1 MSPKSNILNTMF
13 YTRREFI
20 EQLGVGLAGFG
31 LLSAIPGT
39 APIPTATSLPRS
51 LPEEQGVS
59 SAGIVNFIQVA
70 ERRRF
75 RLHSLM
81 VVRHGHVVAEGWWA
95 PYRADL
101 KHSLYSLSK
110 SITAMA
116 VGMAVSERLLTIE
129 DQVVSFFPDDLPIEV
144 SPMLANLRVKHLLNM
159 STGHALSD
167 GEIFPRLL
175 GSPNDNWVRTF
186 LALPIAHEPGT
197 RFQYNTMAT
206 YMLGRIVQ
214 KLTKQTLIEFLTPR
228 LFEPLGI
235 EGADWEIDTR
245 GNNVGGWGLRLKT
258 EDIAKFGQ
266 LLLQNGVWN
275 EKQVVTSAWVDA
287 ATQVQIVQPRPEKP
301 KRPVEQDD
309 WLQGYGYQL
318 WGCRNGAYRADGA
331 CGQFCIV
338 LPDQDAVIAITAEQA
353 DMQAVL
359 DEVWNHLLPAFQRT
373 NQTTDATQKSFQ
385 RTMESLAI
393 SPPPGSIGSLTAS
406 LMGGKRFSI
415 LENATGISQFS
426 LTFSAGGWAMELTD
440 KKAKHLIKGGLGSW
454 REGITQLSPMPL
466 KLLPTPVPGETRHPI
481 ATTGAW
487 RDTNTFVITIRY
499 LETAHYD
506 TLTCR
511 FDGKSIQLT
520 SRDSLSEVL
529 GRKEQRPVLEGFVQ

>member
-1 MSPKSNILNTMF
+1 MF

-20 EQLGVGLAGFG
+20 EQLGVGIAGFG
-31 LLSAIPGT
+31 LLSAIP
-39 APIPTATSLPRS
+39 ADLSRQEKDTSLPRS
-51 LPEEQGVS
+51 LPDAQGVS

-81 VVRHGHVVAEGWWA
+81 VLRHGHVVAEGWWA

-110 SITAMA
+110 SVTAMA
-116 VGMAVSERLLTIE
+116 VGMAVSERLFTVE
-129 DQVVSFFPDDLPIEV
+129 DQIVSFFPNDLPTDV
-144 SPMLANLRVKHLLNM
+144 SPFLANLRVKHLLTM
-159 STGHALSD
+159 STGHSLTDA
-167 GEIFPRLL
+167 EIFPRLL
-175 GSPNDNWVRTF
+175 GTTNDNWVRTF
-186 LALPIAHEPGT
+186 LSLPIAREPGT
-197 RFQYNTMAT
+197 QFQYNTMAT
-206 YMLGRIVQ
+206 YLLGRIVQ
-214 KLTKQTLIEFLTPR
+214 KQAKQTLMEFLTPR

-275 EKQVVTSAWVDA
+275 EKQVVSSAWVDA
-287 ATQVQIVQPRPEKP
+287 ATQVQIVQPRPAKP
-301 KRPVEQDD
+301 KRPVADDD

-338 LPDQDAVIAITAEQA
+338 LPDEDAVIAITAEQA

-373 NQTTDATQKSFQ
+373 NQTTEATQQSFQ
-385 RTMESLAI
+385 RTMESLTI
-393 SPPPGSIGSLTAS
+393 TPPSGNTNSLTAS
-406 LMGGKRFSI
+406 LMSGKRFSI
-415 LENATGISQFS
+415 MENTLGISQFS
-426 LTFSAGGWAMELTD
+426 LVFGRGNWTLELTD
-440 KKAKHLIKGGLGSW
+440 KKGKHQIQGGLTSW
-454 REGITQLSPMPL
+454 REGITDISPLPL
-466 KLLPTPVPGETRHPI
+466 KLLPTPVPNETRFPI
-481 ATTGAW
+481 TASGAW
-487 RDTNTFVITIRY
+487 RETNTFVMTIRY

-511 FDGKSIQLT
+511 FDGKSVQLIM
-520 SRDSLSEVL
+520 RDSLSEVL
-529 GRKEQRPVLEGFVQ
+529 GRKEQRPALEGFMV

>member
-1 MSPKSNILNTMF
+1 MF

-20 EQLGVGLAGFG
+20 EQLGVGIAGFG
-31 LLSAIPGT
+31 LLSAMPGAALIPN
-39 APIPTATSLPRS
+39 AVSLPRS
-51 LPEEQGVS
+51 LPDAQGVS

-75 RLHSLM
+75 KLHSLM
-81 VVRHGHVVAEGWWA
+81 VLRHGHVVAEGWWA

-116 VGMAVSERLLTIE
+116 VGMAVTENRLTIE
-129 DQVVSFFPDDLPIEV
+129 DQVVSFFPEDLPADGD
-144 SPMLANLRVKHLLNM
+144 PLLANLRVKHLLTM
-159 STGHALSD
+159 TTGHALSD
-167 GEIFPRLL
+167 AEIFPSLL
-175 GSPNDNWVRTF
+175 ASPNDNWPRTF

-197 RFQYNTMAT
+197 RFGYNTMAT

-214 KLTKQTLIEFLTPR
+214 KLAGQTLMEYLTPR

-235 EGADWEIDTR
+235 EGADWEIDTQR
-245 GNNVGGWGLRLKT
+245 NNTGGWGLRLKA

-275 EKQVVTSAWVDA
+275 DKQVVTSAWVDA
-287 ATQVQIVQPRPEKP
+287 ATQVQIVQPRPDKP
-301 KRPVEQDD
+301 KRPVETDD

-338 LPDQDAVIAITAEQA
+338 LPDEDAVIAITAEQG
-353 DMQAVL
+353 DMQAIL

-385 RTMESLAI
+385 RAMESLVI
-393 SPPPGSIGSLTAS
+393 NPPMGSVASETAGKVSGKQFTVGS
-406 LMGGKRFSI
+406 
-415 LENATGISQFS
+415 NPQGISQFG
-426 LTFSAGGWAMELTD
+426 LTFSDKGWTLDMQD
-440 KKAKHLIKGGLGSW
+440 RQGKHQIRGGLGSW
-454 REGITQLSPMPL
+454 REGITDLSPILL
-466 KLLPTPVPGETRHPI
+466 KLLPTPVPNENQYPI
-481 ATTGAW
+481 TASGVW
-487 RDTNTFVITIRY
+487 RDKNTFVMTIRY

-511 FDGKSIQLT
+511 FDGNTVQLI

-529 GRKEQRPVLEGFVQ
+529 GRKEQRPALAGVLV

>member
-1 MSPKSNILNTMF
+1 M
-13 YTRREFI
+13 YQTRREFI
-20 EQLGVGLAGFG
+20 EQLGVGIAGFG
-31 LLSAIPGT
+31 LLSAIPGSST
-39 APIPTATSLPRS
+39 EKDTSLPRS
-51 LPEEQGVS
+51 LPDQQGVS

-70 ERRRF
+70 EQRRF

-116 VGMAVSERLLTIE
+116 VGMAVSERLLSIE
-129 DQVVSFFPDDLPIEV
+129 DQVVSFFPEDLPADADNL
-144 SPMLANLRVKHLLNM
+144 LANLRVKHLLTM
-159 STGHALSD
+159 STGHTLTDA
-167 GEIFPRLL
+167 EIFPRLV
-175 GSPNDNWVRTF
+175 GTPNDNWVRTF

-214 KLTKQTLIEFLTPR
+214 KQAKQTLMEYLTPR

-235 EGADWEIDTR
+235 EGADWEIDTQR
-245 GNNVGGWGLRLKT
+245 NNVGGWGLRMRI

-275 EKQVVTSAWVDA
+275 EKQVVSSAWVDA
-287 ATQVQIVQPRPEKP
+287 ATQVQIVQPRPATL

-338 LPDQDAVIAITAEQA
+338 LPDEDAVIAVTAEQA
-353 DMQAVL
+353 DIQAVL

-373 NQTTDATQKSFQ
+373 NQTTEATQKSFQ
-385 RTMESLAI
+385 NTMENLAI
-393 SPPPGSIGSLTAS
+393 SPPPGSVASLTAS
-406 LMGGKRFSI
+406 AIGGKRYSI
-415 LENATGISQFS
+415 GENKSGISQFS
-426 LTFSAGGWAMELTD
+426 LTFSGSGWTMELTD
-440 KKAKHLIKGGLGSW
+440 KQGKHLIKGGLGSW
-454 REGITQLSPMPL
+454 REGITDLSPLPL
-466 KLLPTPVPGETRHPI
+466 KLIPTPVPNETRHPI
-481 ATTGAW
+481 TASGVW
-487 RDTNTFVITIRY
+487 RDTNTFVMTWRFID
-499 LETAHYD
+499 TAHYD

-511 FDGKSIQLT
+511 FDGITVQLIP
-520 SRDSLSEVL
+520 RDSMSEVM
-529 GRKEQRPVLEGFVQ
+529 GRKEQRPAVEGIML